1 MVPLLPT
8 LRNILHFN
16 SIKVRLELTD
26 ANGKVTLISYFNS
39 IKVRLEHSMLTM
51 LLRSLRNFNSIK
63 VRLEQKYKSD
73 YRAILSISIP

>member
-39 IKVRLEHSMLTM
+39 IKVRLEHVDE
-51 LLRSLRNFNSIK
+51 N
-63 VRLEQKYKSD
+63 V
-73 YRAILSISIP
+73 